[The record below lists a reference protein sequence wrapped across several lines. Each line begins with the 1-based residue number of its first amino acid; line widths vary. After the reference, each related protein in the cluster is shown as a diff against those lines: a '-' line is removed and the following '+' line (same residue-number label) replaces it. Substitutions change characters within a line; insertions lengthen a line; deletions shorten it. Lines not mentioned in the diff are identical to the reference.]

1 MTIRNGQ
8 PWGQIG
14 SLPESGVVIESD
26 SELRTVVLE
35 CMRSG
40 TPFPV
45 FGLLNGDLWRAV
57 GAPVGGINRLKG
69 EKAQTVSIDLV
80 EVRLD
85 EQTNWFCSH
94 MLIRNRLWHGNTA
107 AVMNSEWIGPWR
119 VAPRA
124 HPNDGKVDILE
135 GALPLGQRVIARQR
149 IRTGDHIPHPKIKV
163 SQKSAWSTTSGA
175 LSNVYLDGQKVGNF
189 KAIKLQ
195 VLPDALTVV
204 F

>member
-40 TPFPV
+40 TPVPV

-94 MLIRNRLWHGNTA
+94 MLIRNRLWHGNAA

>member
-94 MLIRNRLWHGNTA
+94 MLIRNRLWHGNAA

-175 LSNVYLDGQKVGNF
+175 LSHVYLDGQKVGNF

>member
-94 MLIRNRLWHGNTA
+94 MLIRNRLWHGNAA